1 MAKISKY
8 IKLDKDILLEYIYN
22 DGNLI
27 GEKYKIL
34 IDSRNQSRGYVA
46 TDTSGTGNT
55 EINQLFKLDG
65 VSGKYGKVDTTYY
78 SYLQNKD
85 YSSGTPIRHDTIK
98 FHIPTNWTFG
108 EYLGFYVRVYAL
120 DSNNRN
126 TYELSNFYF
135 DMTNYSQQTLLNFS
149 SPPLLFQEKL
159 WGKNISIEIPAIS
172 EISTQLTNGSP
183 KPNSINYNLTDN
195 VGLSSTS
202 PIFIDFN
209 FISGVQTING
219 VTTYILG
226 QKVTT
231 TLPQSPEFER
241 LGINVEHSING
252 DFFEIYGTYNNNIS
266 EFKKFIDDS
275 VSIGRRYYV
284 QYNITTY
291 EQNVRGKTTTFTMLD
306 NFNETIDYRPIIR
319 YSTTTAI
326 IDVEMR
332 LIDLVDDS
340 YIIRRASYGMLQNEV
355 SKYSARMT
363 KINISKALKPK
374 IYNIKNNIDQS
385 LLGKTNSM
393 GRTTTPNGRI
403 YNAQSGVGFKVG
415 ISTNKG
421 FVQGNAI
428 NIPNNGNNG
437 GEVIKVPYP
446 VLIDRF
452 NVIGQSD
459 NALIDNNTYYGNG
472 KMQVQ
477 LYPFDNI
484 LKFTIATGNAYQPNY
499 LDMSILGDIRISFK
513 NSSDT
518 FDFPL
523 LIESNEID
531 LKLGLVVFKI
541 PESKFVSIKKI
552 FNSGVNLFYITASNI
567 GITTIV
573 YTGLFQIYDNLSN
586 VSSLNAQ
593 ANNSNSN
600 SNSSINTDP
609 NLPRATAIVTRQLI
623 TDNTDP
629 NKKT

>member
-593 ANNSNSN
+593 ANNSNS
-600 SNSSINTDP
+600 SINTDP

>member
-593 ANNSNSN
+593 ANNSNS
-600 SNSSINTDP
+600 SINTDP
-609 NLPRATAIVTRQLI
+609 NLPRATAIITRQLI

>member
-593 ANNSNSN
+593 ANNSNS
-600 SNSSINTDP
+600 SINTDP

-629 NKKT
+629 NEKP